1 MGSHELTSSGA
12 ASERWSRIHS
22 FHAVHS
28 LHKRRVAPLVVAR
41 MSGARRKERDC
52 VKHDFLRS
60 HRMRIT
66 LDDDIDLSVATVLI
80 IAGIGLYL
88 VVPGLGLIVGIAGL
102 SLLAIAM
109 IAR

>member
-1 MGSHELTSSGA
+1 
-12 ASERWSRIHS
+12 
-22 FHAVHS
+22 
-28 LHKRRVAPLVVAR
+28 
-41 MSGARRKERDC
+41 
-52 VKHDFLRS
+52 
-60 HRMRIT
+60 MRIT